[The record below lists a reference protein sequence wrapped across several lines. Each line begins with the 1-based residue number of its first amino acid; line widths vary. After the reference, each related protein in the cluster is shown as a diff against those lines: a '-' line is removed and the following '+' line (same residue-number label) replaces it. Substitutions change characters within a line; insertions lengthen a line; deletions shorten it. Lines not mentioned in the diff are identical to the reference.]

1 MQINRYS
8 KKKSFPSWLKWSLL
22 ILILILIIST
32 IYSIFLFKD
41 IQESKTI
48 GYSETEKKVLQET
61 DIESITNITHFFD
74 KTTYHIVFGETE
86 HGEEKIVFVPKEKNA
101 EKMTIIDG
109 NEVLTKQEIR
119 SLLENDCT
127 KCQLIKINPAMIKDN
142 PLWEVTY
149 RDDTDRYVLDYLS
162 MYDGSR
168 YEQFKFRQTFRQTF
182 K

>member
-1 MQINRYS
+1 MEAVMQINRYS
-8 KKKSFPSWLKWSLL
+8 KKKSFPFWLKWSLL

-41 IQESKTI
+41 IQESKST
-48 GYSETEKKVLQET
+48 GYTETEKEVLQET
-61 DIESITNITHFFD
+61 DIESIHHITHFYD
-74 KTTYHIVFGETE
+74 EKTYHIVFGETE
-86 HGEEKIVFVPKEKNA
+86 HGEEKIVFVPKVKNK
-101 EKMTIIDG
+101 EKMTFIDSD
-109 NEVLTKQEIR
+109 EVLTKQEIK
-119 SLLENDCT
+119 SLWENDCT
-127 KCQLIKINPAMIKDN
+127 KCQFIKVNPAMIKNN

-168 YEQFKFRQTFRQTF
+168 YEQFKFRQTF